1 MRLVSFSS
9 GLSICGI
16 ADYNRHLVPELARRM
31 DVETVKI
38 PIARASRDELGR
50 VLALRREFT
59 ALAAMADAF
68 DVALVHWVTRFWNG
82 GRPVENMFPV
92 FLNRLKRPMILVLH
106 EWPTIP
112 QVHHYVGSL
121 PARLAKRALTSA
133 WLAHDVGQL
142 DYVRWLERDMF
153 RRAGRIIVHTTELRD
168 RLTATGIPSG
178 TISVQ
183 RFPLHEMPAPAW
195 SADKVLDRFG
205 LRGKR
210 ALLLLGHPV
219 ERKGFDLAVRA
230 LAMLPPDVVLF
241 LVCPQQDPAQ
251 RANVEAL
258 RVLAREQGVAD
269 RLITSDYLDDA
280 QLASVFRAVT
290 MALSPFR
297 SVTGSSSLAHFL
309 AAGVP
314 VVASDLPPIRRAV
327 EDGAG
332 IRVFP
337 VGDSGA
343 LASEI
348 AGALAEPGALA
359 AMRSANARYGA
370 ETSFA
375 ALADAV
381 AGLAED
387 VTRKRRSAP

>member
-1 MRLVSFSS
+1 MRLLSVSS

-16 ADYNRHLVPELARRM
+16 ADYNRHLTPELARRI
-31 DVETVKI
+31 DVETVKL
-38 PIARASRDELGR
+38 PIARASRDDLRG

-59 ALAAMADAF
+59 ALAARADAF

-82 GRPVENMFPV
+82 ARPVENMFPA
-92 FLNRLKRPMILVLH
+92 FLDRLRRPMILVLH

-112 QVHHYVGSL
+112 QVHHYVGPLFS
-121 PARLAKRALTSA
+121 RLAKRALTSA
-133 WLAHDVGQL
+133 WLARDVGQL

-153 RRAGRIIVHTTELRD
+153 HRAARIVVHTTELRE
-168 RLTATGIPSG
+168 RLTANGIAPSM
-178 TISVQ
+178 ISVQ
-183 RFPLHEMPAPAW
+183 RFPLHEMPEPAW
-195 SADKVLDRFG
+195 STDDVLDRFG

-230 LAMLPPDVVLF
+230 LVTLPPDVVLL
-241 LVCPQQDPAQ
+241 LVCPQQEPAQ
-251 RANVEAL
+251 RANVESL
-258 RVLAREQGVAD
+258 RTLAREHGVAD

-280 QLASVFRAVT
+280 QLASVFRVMT

-314 VVASDLPPIRRAV
+314 VVASDLPPIRQAA

-332 IRVFP
+332 IRVVP
-337 VGDSGA
+337 AGDSSA
-343 LASEI
+343 LARMI
-348 AGALAEPGALA
+348 ADTLAEPGALA
-359 AMRSANARYGA
+359 AMRSANARYGG

-375 ALADAV
+375 ALANAIT
-381 AGLAED
+381 GLAED
-387 VTRKRRSAP
+387 VTSKRRSAP

>member
-1 MRLVSFSS
+1 MRLLSFSS

-16 ADYNRHLVPELARRM
+16 ADYNRHLMPELARRM
-31 DVETVKI
+31 DAETVKI
-38 PIARASRDELGR
+38 PIARASRDDVRGL
-50 VLALRREFT
+50 LALRREFT
-59 ALAAMADAF
+59 SLAARADSF
-68 DVALVHWVTRFWNG
+68 DVALVHLVTRYWNG
-82 GRPVENMFPV
+82 VRPVENMFPA

-112 QVHHYVGSL
+112 QVHHYAGAL

-133 WLAHDVGQL
+133 WLAHEVGQL

-153 RRAGRIIVHTTELRD
+153 RRASRIVVHTTELRD

-195 SADKVLDRFG
+195 STDEVLDRFG

-210 ALLLLGHPV
+210 ALLLLGYPI

-230 LAMLPPDVVLF
+230 LAKLPPDVVLF
-241 LVCPQQDPAQ
+241 LVCPQQDPGQ
-251 RANVEAL
+251 RANVETLGA
-258 RVLAREQGVAD
+258 LAREQGVAD

-280 QLASVFRAVT
+280 QLASVFHAVT

-314 VVASDLPPIRRAV
+314 VVASDLPPIRRAL

-337 VGDSGA
+337 AGEAGE
-343 LASEI
+343 LARVI

-359 AMRSANARYGA
+359 AMRSANARYGD

-375 ALADAV
+375 ALADTI

-387 VTRKRRSAP
+387 VTRKRRVAP